1 MQQVKRWAVSLGIL
15 IFLWLFGFLWN
26 IPVIESDLARKAVAA
41 LTVPGAPAQLLA
53 EPPDLSERIR
63 LHGRDLVLSG
73 TNLDSIADDQPQ
85 AEQPRNGEAS
95 PTVAVLQN
103 LGGVRRIIDE
113 RTPLPEAKPFTWQAR
128 KVGNGIALSGFIAPG
143 EPRARLGAMMRI
155 NFPDIEIIDERKLA
169 RGAPGGAANMV
180 PFAMNQ
186 LARLQQGTLELSD
199 GRLSIEGQARNPRA
213 YADLQRDLASL
224 PAGMSL
230 DKIAVPVPPVA
241 PYAWGAAM
249 RDGEVTIMGYVPDD
263 DSRATLLG
271 SARLLFPDARI
282 ADDTLIAAGAPPAFA
297 QQTELALQQLAR
309 LEWGEIDLAGDRWH
323 VIGSAPTEE
332 VARGIRQAFAG
343 GANVRIEIGRP
354 TWNVIIPTPIL
365 PPIPPPPSMPPLPP
379 AVQFS
384 TQP

>member
-1 MQQVKRWAVSLGIL
+1 MQQVKRWALSLGIL
-15 IFLWLFGFLWN
+15 AFLWLIGFLWN
-26 IPVIESDLARKAVAA
+26 IPIIENDLARKAVAA
-41 LTVPGAPAQLLA
+41 LTAPGAPAQLLA

-73 TNLDSIADDQPQ
+73 TNLDDVAYDQPQ
-85 AEQPRNGEAS
+85 TRQANGSEAS
-95 PTVAVLQN
+95 PTLAVLQS
-103 LGGVRRIIDE
+103 LDGVRRVIDE

-128 KVGNGIALSGFIAPG
+128 KVGTGIALSGFRSSG

-155 NFPDIEIIDERKLA
+155 NAPDIEIIDERKLA
-169 RGAPGGAANMV
+169 RGAPAGAAGMV

-213 YADLQRDLASL
+213 YADLQRDLAAL
-224 PAGMSL
+224 PPGMSL
-230 DKIAVPVPPVA
+230 DKISVPVPPVA

-271 SARLLFPDARI
+271 SARLLFPRARI
-282 ADDTLIAAGAPPAFA
+282 ADDTLMAAGAPPAFA
-297 QQTELALQQLAR
+297 RETERALQQLAR
-309 LEWGEIDLAGDRWH
+309 LEWGEIDLVGDRWH
-323 VIGSAPTEE
+323 VIGSAPSEE

-343 GANVRIEIGRP
+343 GGNVRIEIGRP
-354 TWNVIIPTPIL
+354 TWNVVIPMPDL
-365 PPIPPPPSMPPLPP
+365 PPIPPPPSLPPVPP